1 MKIKYC
7 LPIIK
12 NTKEEVLQEVLQS
25 LRSYDFF
32 EVWVDYIENRDENF
46 VQDLIGQ
53 FKEKLIIVSRRQNLE
68 EVSMNLEKRLKII
81 SLLENSQSMIDLD
94 ILMQKDELDQ
104 IKNKKMK
111 VKTII
116 SYHNYQET
124 PDDSK
129 LKEIID
135 TMKIYDPEVFKIATK
150 CNNQKDALRLLGL
163 LLAMK
168 EKDVKAII
176 LGMGESGIITRIFGT
191 IWGNE
196 MIFAPKNLAESS
208 APGQLTKEQLET
220 IFRVLGK

>member
-12 NTKEEVLQEVLQS
+12 NTKEEVLQEILQS
-25 LRSYDFF
+25 LNQYDIF
-32 EVWVDYIENRDENF
+32 EVWVDYIENLDEKF
-46 VQDLIGQ
+46 VKNLIVK
-53 FKEKLIIVSRRQNLE
+53 FKEKLIVVFRRQNLE
-68 EVSMNLEKRLKII
+68 KVSISLEKRLIII
-81 SLLENSQSMIDLD
+81 SLLENTQSMIDLD
-94 ILMQKDELDQ
+94 ILAQKNELDQ
-104 IKNKKMK
+104 IKNHGMK
-111 VKTII
+111 IKTIV

-135 TMKIYDPEVFKIATK
+135 TMKIYDPEAFKIATK

-168 EKDVKAII
+168 EKDVKAIV
-176 LGMGESGIITRIFGT
+176 LGMGELGIITRIFGT

-196 MIFAPKNLAESS
+196 MIFAPKNISESS
-208 APGQLTKEQLET
+208 APGQLTREQLET
-220 IFRVLGK
+220 IFRVLEK